1 MTTLEGFFMGRR
13 PEYKEPKTEEALKNE
28 AEALIHTGILTPKQM
43 AAYLSSYSRHGV
55 HFDEKK
61 VKNRIADICSL
72 SNKLITP
79 DDFKAKT
86 GRHPYQL
93 KPEWHGL
100 LFALMD
106 TDYFDNRKNNR
117 LLNTRD
123 SLHRDLI
130 VNIENYLNLA
140 DKKIIENYPGYLI
153 AKVESLSS
161 EVIAFQMQTIV
172 RDIMTSDDTIR
183 FKLLRRT
190 YDTLNQL
197 ILDNQRDIS
206 KHWAHKTINSINLD
220 QAEHNEF
227 MATLLSANNLPRF
240 MATLLAFK
248 VKGNAYTN
256 TDDIE
261 HLIYQNMYNTEQ
273 PTDHISLGD
282 LKDYEIFEHD
292 LNKTLEHKK
301 SLNDDFYADF
311 IIKIFRVIDLSDPI
325 ELQLGL
331 RIYKLLSR
339 CYGITSL
346 QLKQNEEL
354 ANKFFET
361 SMKKDLSDLLKD
373 LLSNGPLQSPTL
385 LELDRL
391 QKQAPIRKN
400 RDKMDNNLEN

>member
-1 MTTLEGFFMGRR
+1 
-13 PEYKEPKTEEALKNE
+13 
-28 AEALIHTGILTPKQM
+28 
-43 AAYLSSYSRHGV
+43 
-55 HFDEKK
+55 
-61 VKNRIADICSL
+61 
-72 SNKLITP
+72 
-79 DDFKAKT
+79 
-86 GRHPYQL
+86 
-93 KPEWHGL
+93 
-100 LFALMD
+100 
-106 TDYFDNRKNNR
+106 
-117 LLNTRD
+117 
-123 SLHRDLI
+123 
-130 VNIENYLNLA
+130 
-140 DKKIIENYPGYLI
+140 
-153 AKVESLSS
+153 
-161 EVIAFQMQTIV
+161 
-172 RDIMTSDDTIR
+172 
-183 FKLLRRT
+183 
-190 YDTLNQL
+190 
-197 ILDNQRDIS
+197 
-206 KHWAHKTINSINLD
+206 
-220 QAEHNEF
+220 
-227 MATLLSANNLPRF
+227 
-240 MATLLAFK
+240 
-248 VKGNAYTN
+248 
-256 TDDIE
+256 
-261 HLIYQNMYNTEQ
+261 MYNTDQ

>member
-1 MTTLEGFFMGRR
+1 MPG
-13 PEYKEPKTEEALKNE
+13 
-28 AEALIHTGILTPKQM
+28 TGTGCT
-43 AAYLSSYSRHGV
+43 YSRHGV

-106 TDYFDNRKNNR
+106 TDYFDNRKNKR

-130 VNIENYLNLA
+130 VNIENYLNLNPA

-161 EVIAFQMQTIV
+161 EAIAFQMQTIV

-206 KHWAHKTINSINLD
+206 KHWAHKTINSINLE
-220 QAEHNEF
+220 QAEHNV
-227 MATLLSANNLPRF
+227 LLGTGTGYGYTFLPGTGTGCPKKAVCKLSLSGAGKCIF
-240 MATLLAFK
+240 L
-248 VKGNAYTN
+248 
-256 TDDIE
+256 
-261 HLIYQNMYNTEQ
+261 QN
-273 PTDHISLGD
+273 
-282 LKDYEIFEHD
+282 F
-292 LNKTLEHKK
+292 
-301 SLNDDFYADF
+301 
-311 IIKIFRVIDLSDPI
+311 
-325 ELQLGL
+325 
-331 RIYKLLSR
+331 
-339 CYGITSL
+339 
-346 QLKQNEEL
+346 
-354 ANKFFET
+354 
-361 SMKKDLSDLLKD
+361 
-373 LLSNGPLQSPTL
+373 PLHSTILPS
-385 LELDRL
+385 
-391 QKQAPIRKN
+391 
-400 RDKMDNNLEN
+400 